1 MFTMKKFAMLA
12 VAGLLA
18 TSMLACTEDTEEDDD
33 SSSSGGGT
41 SSPSGSAWT
50 VSDISGSGWTKKTS
64 IALGS
69 AAHATLGSFLDVD
82 GNITATGG
90 GDVIRYK
97 VGEVGTHKDE
107 VDLIYD
113 GTNLWTPA
121 GCNTS
126 ASCPS
131 VLKTPITGSVS
142 EAAIYKVSGISPSS
156 SAKAIAAAANAAAA
170 NTTNIVN
177 NVVLEPKGIYYL
189 KTSENADALIL
200 VGEEGTNQ
208 IDIIVG
214 YIYDIED
221 L

>member
-18 TSMLACTEDTEEDDD
+18 TSMLACTEDTDEEGDD
-33 SSSSGGGT
+33 SSSSGGT
-41 SSPSGSAWT
+41 SSPSSSVWT

-64 IALGS
+64 ITLGS

-82 GNITATGG
+82 GTITDKGA
-90 GDVIRYK
+90 GDVVRYK
-97 VGEVGTHKDE
+97 VGEAGAHKDDI
-107 VDLIYD
+107 DLIYD

-121 GCNTS
+121 GCDQS

-131 VLKTPITGSVS
+131 VLKTPITGTAS

-156 SAKAIAAAANAAAA
+156 SAKSIAAAANAAAA
-170 NTTNIVN
+170 NPSNVVN
-177 NVVLEPKGIYYL
+177 NVVVEPNGVYYL
-189 KTSENADALIL
+189 KTSDRADALIL
-200 VGEEGTNQ
+200 AGAEGTNQ
-208 IDIIVG
+208 IEIIVG
-214 YIYDIED
+214 YIYDIDE